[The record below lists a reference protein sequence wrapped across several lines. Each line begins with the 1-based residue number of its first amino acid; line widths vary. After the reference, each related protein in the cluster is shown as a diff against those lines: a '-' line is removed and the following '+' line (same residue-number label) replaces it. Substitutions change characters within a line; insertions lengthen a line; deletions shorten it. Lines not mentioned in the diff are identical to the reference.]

1 MKRAC
6 ASHSAQSASVSI
18 SLPMPLPYYFESPL
32 PIRKRRR
39 SYTRVIICSHIDTKH
54 KIVVNRYTYIELKKM
69 FFGLQ
74 QNFNII
80 KYLLC
85 KQTKY
90 VSNYYKHIHTEYA
103 IDTHLNCM

>member
-1 MKRAC
+1 M
-6 ASHSAQSASVSI
+6 
-18 SLPMPLPYYFESPL
+18 L
-32 PIRKRRR
+32 
-39 SYTRVIICSHIDTKH
+39 
-54 KIVVNRYTYIELKKM
+54 
-69 FFGLQ
+69 FGLQ

-103 IDTHLNCM
+103 IDTHLNCMWRLKRHILQFVSPFII